1 MTARS
6 RQTTKKHTPGSRT
19 YGLSFGEL
27 IVNSCTELPV
37 PSTHTS
43 PARIPDQLVSIVL
56 SKCQSP
62 KKKKR
67 GDELRAPIS
76 LPVWLAVRLLQGRA
90 AAGRRSN
97 CRNHATC
104 RVRGVTNHT
113 RLVRTEHTVAGNV
126 IRQGRACGRVGVD
139 HTVGPSRTR
148 RVRKCITAL
157 GGRIGAA
164 KHVVN
169 DSCSARADPTR
180 VHLHQRGGIAVRWA
194 GRCIGDFT
202 RVDRA

>member
-1 MTARS
+1 MTINDRSKQANDRKARS
-6 RQTTKKHTPGSRT
+6 RISYLRT
-19 YGLSFGEL
+19 VFGEF

-62 KKKKR
+62 KKKER
-67 GDELRAPIS
+67 GVELRAPIS

-104 RVRGVTNHT
+104 RVRGVTT
-113 RLVRTEHTVAGNV
+113 PPRLVRTKHTVAGNV
-126 IRQGRACGRVGVD
+126 IRQGRAGGRVGVD
-139 HTVGPSRTR
+139 YAVSASRSR
-148 RVRKCITAL
+148 RVHKRITAL

-169 DSCSARADPTR
+169 DSCSARACRAFVQLDQAARIT
-180 VHLHQRGGIAVRWA
+180 VRG
-194 GRCIGDFT
+194 
-202 RVDRA
+202 